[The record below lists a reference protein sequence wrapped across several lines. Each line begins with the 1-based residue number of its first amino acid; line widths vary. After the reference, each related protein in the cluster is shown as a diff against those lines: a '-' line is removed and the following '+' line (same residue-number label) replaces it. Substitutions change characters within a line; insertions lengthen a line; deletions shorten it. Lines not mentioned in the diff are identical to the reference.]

1 MKTNN
6 NNLYALA
13 IDVGTTSLKTAIIS
27 QDGTCAATHIREYEL
42 IKPKP
47 DIVELNPEV
56 YWNAAVEAI
65 RSVLIKAQVPH
76 MAITTIGVTSHGES
90 LILLDS
96 NGGPLRNTIVW
107 LDNRAT
113 AEAEEIAA
121 NFDLETVYRIT
132 GQQEIAPAWP
142 AAKIL
147 WLKNNE
153 PEIFNKTAKFLMVED
168 FIIYKLTG
176 NFATDCALNPSSL
189 YFDIIKYDW
198 WQEML
203 DFLNIPKHKLPKL
216 QFSGE
221 CAGTVTGE
229 AASIT
234 GVLPG
239 TPVTTAPIDQ
249 VAAAVG
255 AGNIE
260 PGIVS
265 ENTGAAL
272 AICATVDKPIYDP
285 KKRLGLYCHAEKGK
299 YVFLP
304 WVPTAGM
311 VLRWFRDEFGEGN
324 NYDAICKE
332 AAKIPPGSDG
342 LIMLP
347 FLAGAV
353 SPDFLPMA
361 RGVFWGITLSHKKAH
376 FTRAVMESIAFLLK
390 SNIDMLEDIGCTAQN
405 ILSLGG
411 AARNKAWVQIKSD
424 VCRKQ
429 FTIMESQEVTCSGTA
444 MLALTGIGVFN
455 NLQEASK
462 AMVRT
467 GQSFAPNPSLKT
479 DYEDAYKRYLTAYEA
494 NVRLFN

>member
-153 PEIFNKTAKFLMVED
+153 PEIFNKTAKFLMVEE

-216 QFSGE
+216 
-221 CAGTVTGE
+221 
-229 AASIT
+229 
-234 GVLPG
+234 
-239 TPVTTAPIDQ
+239 
-249 VAAAVG
+249 
-255 AGNIE
+255 
-260 PGIVS
+260 
-265 ENTGAAL
+265 
-272 AICATVDKPIYDP
+272 
-285 KKRLGLYCHAEKGK
+285 
-299 YVFLP
+299 
-304 WVPTAGM
+304 
-311 VLRWFRDEFGEGN
+311 
-324 NYDAICKE
+324 
-332 AAKIPPGSDG
+332 
-342 LIMLP
+342 
-347 FLAGAV
+347 
-353 SPDFLPMA
+353 
-361 RGVFWGITLSHKKAH
+361 
-376 FTRAVMESIAFLLK
+376 
-390 SNIDMLEDIGCTAQN
+390 
-405 ILSLGG
+405 
-411 AARNKAWVQIKSD
+411 
-424 VCRKQ
+424 
-429 FTIMESQEVTCSGTA
+429 
-444 MLALTGIGVFN
+444 
-455 NLQEASK
+455 
-462 AMVRT
+462 
-467 GQSFAPNPSLKT
+467 
-479 DYEDAYKRYLTAYEA
+479 
-494 NVRLFN
+494 